1 MTARRVLPEIGRHGA
16 LILLLGFLLL
26 PVWVML
32 KTSFTPYDRLYVWPP
47 EFLPTSLDLG
57 NYARA
62 LFGQYRVV
70 EALGNSLI
78 IASCAAAIS
87 TSFGFLGAYGL
98 ARFRFTGRTTL
109 LFVVLAT
116 QMLSPI
122 VIVIPL
128 YEFMIAAG
136 LLDTYLSV
144 ILCDVALA
152 TPIAIWLLH
161 GFLLGIPR
169 ELEEAAMVDGCSRLK
184 SLWHIILPVVRP
196 GLAMTAI
203 YTFIH
208 AWSDLI
214 FPLVMLTDD
223 SKWPVTLAL
232 TRFVGENVIRWD
244 YLMAAGVVTTLPA
257 AILFA
262 LVQKHFTR
270 GMIAGA
276 VKG

>member
-1 MTARRVLPEIGRHGA
+1 
-16 LILLLGFLLL
+16 
-26 PVWVML
+26 
-32 KTSFTPYDRLYVWPP
+32 
-47 EFLPTSLDLG
+47 
-57 NYARA
+57 
-62 LFGQYRVV
+62 
-70 EALGNSLI
+70 
-78 IASCAAAIS
+78 
-87 TSFGFLGAYGL
+87 
-98 ARFRFTGRTTL
+98 
-109 LFVVLAT
+109 
-116 QMLSPI
+116 
-122 VIVIPL
+122 
-128 YEFMIAAG
+128 
-136 LLDTYLSV
+136 
-144 ILCDVALA
+144 
-152 TPIAIWLLH
+152 
-161 GFLLGIPR
+161 
-169 ELEEAAMVDGCSRLK
+169 MVDGCSRLK

-223 SKWPVTLAL
+223 GKWPVTLAL

-270 GMIAGA
+270 GMVAGA